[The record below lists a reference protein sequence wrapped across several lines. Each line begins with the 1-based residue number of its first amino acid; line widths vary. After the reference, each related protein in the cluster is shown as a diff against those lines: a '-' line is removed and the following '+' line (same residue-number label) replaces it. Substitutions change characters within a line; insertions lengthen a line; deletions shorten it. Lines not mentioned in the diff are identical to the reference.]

1 MDGVLLLD
9 KPEGLTSADCVYKL
23 RSILGTKRIGHCG
36 TLDPL
41 ATGLLP
47 VCIGEA
53 TKFSN
58 YLLNQDK
65 TYEVGIEFG
74 LETNTGDITGE
85 VVSRKEAFMLPS
97 NLKQKLSIFEGKQKQ
112 LPPMFSAIKVNG
124 RPLYY
129 WARKGVYIF
138 RNPREIEIKSINL
151 IQNDQNS
158 ALIKVECSKGTYIRT
173 LVESLGRNL
182 NCYATVSSLRRISV
196 GNSFIKEESCSLN
209 ESKTSILS
217 KLLPCDALLEELK
230 KVYINPEDT
239 KKVRNGQSMDYNA
252 HHKIKRLV
260 RIYTDK
266 ELFIGLGEVTT
277 DKLIPKRLL
286 STNSSL

>member
-1 MDGVLLLD
+1 MH
-9 KPEGLTSADCVYKL
+9 E
-23 RSILGTKRIGHCG
+23 R
-36 TLDPL
+36 
-41 ATGLLP
+41 
-47 VCIGEA
+47 
-53 TKFSN
+53 
-58 YLLNQDK
+58 YL
-65 TYEVGIEFG
+65 
-74 LETNTGDITGE
+74 
-85 VVSRKEAFMLPS
+85 
-97 NLKQKLSIFEGKQKQ
+97 
-112 LPPMFSAIKVNG
+112 
-124 RPLYY
+124 
-129 WARKGVYIF
+129 
-138 RNPREIEIKSINL
+138 
-151 IQNDQNS
+151 
-158 ALIKVECSKGTYIRT
+158 IRT

-182 NCYATVSSLRRISV
+182 NCHATVSSLRRISV

-239 KKVRNGQSMDYNA
+239 KKVRNGQSIDYNA

-286 STNSSL
+286 STNGSL